1 MADLLNPRK
10 SGRQRRSNQKYS
22 LEPFWEAQ
30 TQVPRSEHES
40 KRAFDNEVEDE
51 FRIEQTDS
59 TTENG
64 PIANEASDESGAAV
78 PDEDSDEESFD
89 SEDSRSSPDV
99 GESPRSAKN
108 RYGTK
113 RNESTKKQKFH
124 QTDEHC
130 RGLIEQRTHIHGRE
144 AVLMQMFG
152 PHKEDWLSVLRSRD
166 QWLASPTLPNRGFG
180 IKRIGG
186 MRHFFSHTEEMRS
199 IEGGVGWDWYYSDG
213 GRELFNE
220 RQKTRTLSLADGVA
234 YVPKASNST
243 PDILMGPYGKQKVF
257 SLPFLEYLC
266 LDKAWSAPESTH
278 FEAVPVESNEKR
290 EGWILNAGTSVRC
303 LAWAQN
309 QARTQYLAISTITLK
324 SPDSSKL
331 SPAFTPC
338 HPLRSSIQLW
348 AFTPRLESD
357 FGFLDSKRGPQLQ
370 LVICDDW
377 GDAKQLKWCPVPRI
391 SRDEESLGIISVGLL
406 AGIWTDGYVRVL
418 NIQMEKSD
426 RLTTNYGITY
436 LIVLFFFSNIVN

>member
-1 MADLLNPRK
+1 MTDLLNPRK
-10 SGRQRRSNQKYS
+10 SGRQRRSNRKYPIES
-22 LEPFWEAQ
+22 REAQ
-30 TQVPRSEHES
+30 TQVRKSEHES
-40 KRAFDNEVEDE
+40 KRTFDNDAEDE

-59 TTENG
+59 TAENG
-64 PIANEASDESGAAV
+64 PMAIEASDPSGAAV
-78 PDEDSDEESFD
+78 PDEDSDDESFN
-89 SEDSRSSPDV
+89 SEGSKSSPDIR
-99 GESPRSAKN
+99 ESPRPAKN
-108 RYGTK
+108 RYGATG
-113 RNESTKKQKFH
+113 NECKKKQKLH
-124 QTDEHC
+124 QNDEHC
-130 RGLIEQRTHIHGRE
+130 RGLVEQRTHIHGRE
-144 AVLMQMFG
+144 SVLMQMFG

-220 RQKTRTLSLADGVA
+220 RQKTRTLSATDGVA
-234 YVPKASNST
+234 YVPKASNPT

-257 SLPFLEYLC
+257 SLPFLECLC
-266 LDKAWSAPESTH
+266 LNKAWKASESTV
-278 FEAVPVESNEKR
+278 FETLPVESSEKR

-309 QARTQYLAISTITLK
+309 QAQTQYLAISTITLK

-331 SPAFTPC
+331 SPAFTPSE
-338 HPLRSSIQLW
+338 PLRSSIQLW
-348 AFTPRLESD
+348 AFTPRLESG
-357 FGFLDSKRGPQLQ
+357 FGFLDSKRVPQLQ
-370 LVICDDW
+370 LVICTDW
-377 GDAKQLKWCPVPRI
+377 GDAKQLKWCPVPRK
-391 SRDEESLGIISVGLL
+391 SRDEESLGTISIGLL

-426 RLTTNYGITY
+426 GLTTNYGITSY
-436 LIVLFFFSNIVN
+436 T